1 MEETK
6 KNKMADTPMKKLF
19 WIIPALLL
27 LMGNV
32 ANAQTKEEMEASQA
46 RYEKLVKLCK
56 KEPKKTN
63 IPEVDTYVTSVYTSA
78 VAAAATTEQLQG
90 LYYRQIGESK
100 DGVTDVTVKKP
111 TLEELTS
118 LSATIA
124 AQAVSITSAAK
135 SAEAAVQASKG
146 EKNPMKVA
154 KIAAALAFTKDAYPI
169 LVEESALQTKAIA
182 EMIETAKTSDNL

>member
-1 MEETK
+1 
-6 KNKMADTPMKKLF
+6 MKKLF

-100 DGVTDVTVKKP
+100 DGVIDVTVKKP
-111 TLEELTS
+111 TLEELTG

-124 AQAVSITSAAK
+124 AQAVSITGAAK

>member
-1 MEETK
+1 
-6 KNKMADTPMKKLF
+6 MKKLF

-32 ANAQTKEEMEASQA
+32 ANAQTKEEMEVSQA